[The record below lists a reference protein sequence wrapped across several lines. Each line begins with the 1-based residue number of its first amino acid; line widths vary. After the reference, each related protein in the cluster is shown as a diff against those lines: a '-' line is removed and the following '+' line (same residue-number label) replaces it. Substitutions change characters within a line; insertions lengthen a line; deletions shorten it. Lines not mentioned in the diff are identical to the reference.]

1 MVTKSF
7 PSWKKRQSLPWQKLS
22 SFMYCPQSTKY
33 TWCSTWHSET
43 RVNSPCQSHNR
54 STDTQSPSIDRQL
67 IIYKVTRYLQDTII
81 FFQLLSISQKS
92 SAKTI
97 TDLTYK
103 DPQLRFTP
111 INIRFHR
118 TLNTFAHISSL
129 PILALIRLYLLISPL
144 HILTWVLESF
154 ILQVPLLSF
163 QQRSSPKPTCEVQEP
178 TLVTF
183 TLTCPS
189 SRFW

>member
-1 MVTKSF
+1 
-7 PSWKKRQSLPWQKLS
+7 
-22 SFMYCPQSTKY
+22 MYCPQSTKY

-81 FFQLLSISQKS
+81 FFQLLSISYDLSQTLSTSSQLLSISQKS